1 MASGDIQGHVRVP
14 HWFGDNDARVESKD
28 ARPNWYRS
36 TIARHKPLRF
46 RFTLLTAKSE
56 EVSRVGEFVQKIP
69 KLEQPGDEAL
79 FLHADNPHT
88 CDRVVL
94 RLKADQDGD
103 NVVSGDMSLT
113 IKEAQAL
120 VFEANKSGK
129 SEILLSNKG
138 YSSDHK
144 TSTYYALVDVACQT
158 VYAIKAQLLDKTSG
172 IIVQGY
178 CPLRYYGPADAEKVE
193 PVPAT
198 EEATPEGTVEAVSMD
213 ELFQDEDQGKDDL
226 SESDLNVGDSGSSS
240 STSGGGGGG
249 GGSVNIDLKGLE
261 TSLKS
266 VNENLTRIAFALETL
281 VALKLQKAKD
291 SK

>member
-1 MASGDIQGHVRVP
+1 M
-14 HWFGDNDARVESKD
+14 
-28 ARPNWYRS
+28 
-36 TIARHKPLRF
+36 
-46 RFTLLTAKSE
+46 
-56 EVSRVGEFVQKIP
+56 
-69 KLEQPGDEAL
+69 
-79 FLHADNPHT
+79 
-88 CDRVVL
+88 
-94 RLKADQDGD
+94 
-103 NVVSGDMSLT
+103 
-113 IKEAQAL
+113 
-120 VFEANKSGK
+120 
-129 SEILLSNKG
+129 
-138 YSSDHK
+138 
-144 TSTYYALVDVACQT
+144 
-158 VYAIKAQLLDKTSG
+158 DKTSG